1 MIAIIV
7 MLEFAIIIV
16 LIMITATNDSNYSDA
31 RICYNNSFDNDTNY
45 SDARICYNNS
55 FDNDNSDK

>member
-7 MLEFAIIIV
+7 ILEFVIIIV
-16 LIMITATNDSNYSDA
+16 LIMITATNDSNYSD
-31 RICYNNSFDNDTNY
+31 T
-45 SDARICYNNS
+45 RICYNNS